1 MSGSSQPA
9 GFGDGA
15 RSVPSNP
22 RLLMQRGFTLL
33 ELVVAITV
41 LGTLAAV
48 GSQILA
54 SGVQAFE
61 ASQAAVTTLSKAQYA
76 SERLARELRGVTY
89 SGGSYAITFPSTTQ
103 ITFTRSDGTSTDT
116 VDLRFIAPNL
126 TLTYGSVVGT
136 YVLSDQVVA
145 ATFTG
150 YRSDGVTQTT
160 NAALIAYVDLQMT
173 WSDGGT
179 QYPRRIRVALREQ
192 PW

>member
-1 MSGSSQPA
+1 MVAKLQCVGTGGHARSSQCNVA
-9 GFGDGA
+9 L
-15 RSVPSNP
+15 R
-22 RLLMQRGFTLL
+22 RQRGFTLL
-33 ELVVAITV
+33 ELVVSITV

-54 SGVQAFE
+54 SGMEAFA
-61 ASQAAVTTLSKAQYA
+61 ASQESMTTLSKAHYA

-89 SGGSYAITFPSTTQ
+89 SSGSYAIALPSTTQ
-103 ITFTRSDGTSTDT
+103 VTFTRSDGASTDT
-116 VDLRFIAPNL
+116 VDLRFTAPNL
-126 TLTYGSVVGT
+126 TLTYGTVAGT
-136 YVLSDQVVA
+136 FVLSDQVAA

-160 NAALIAYVDLQMT
+160 NAALIAYVDLQIT

-179 QYPRRIRVALREQ
+179 QYPRRLRVALREQ